1 MALGFSFILVAWRL
15 GEAVSLP
22 LSPVPVPSGAISA
35 VVVLD
40 VPHVAPATERGGA
53 ATKEC
58 LRCALRVLRVAEQA
72 AAEAAGG

>member
-1 MALGFSFILVAWRL
+1 MALGLSSIIVAWRL

-53 ATKEC
+53 AANDC
-58 LRCALRVLRVAEQA
+58 LRRVLRALRVAEN
-72 AAEAAGG
+72 EAA